1 MYLPMFDRERITP
14 ALLEKIGLLLV
25 LGVYA
30 GTVLAYVD
38 FVPIWDGLSYSRDCM
53 VRAVSSPFS
62 LLNFNCFS
70 HPTLAYVLLVALPQ
84 YLDVGN
90 VALLHLSNMLLG
102 IASIVAFFF
111 LIRRLFPQQDR
122 WPERLLVTLVYA
134 GYPLVLANTLNMNPD
149 FGVLVFFLITLC
161 LLVHGRLVLTAVAGL
176 FLVFSKEPGILLY
189 GCVVGSYC
197 FFFIGRSGLPGK
209 QKLRELVK
217 LWPLC
222 LPVVLFL
229 AFYLYKA
236 QLADPLLWAASD
248 AAEPARL
255 ARAFT
260 SFALLDLGFLGY
272 ARGLLLINFNW
283 IMTLFVAALLIM
295 RVAQY
300 LLGSPRTTPGP
311 GGNHD
316 LSFTLTL
323 FFLVFFFLTRFP
335 TYTNLRY
342 VLPVYPL
349 LIIFFYHALCVLL
362 RSRKLRMVV
371 LSALLMVSYGSSF
384 VTFDPV
390 SKYAYGTF
398 KFGSLD
404 MLKMAHVTGE
414 CCGYGRDQLVY
425 NLQFTK
431 FDQVINTIFQDLKPT
446 RDTLFLAHSGF
457 RNVRTPQADF
467 QLVGTIDKNT
477 FRRTLLAKD
486 DLGLKTRR
494 LRRLVLWKIKPPVIH
509 YIEFPNF
516 DSSLELRIINARYR
530 VEWVRKYGDPRYFIR
545 VFKFRLR

>member
-1 MYLPMFDRERITP
+1 MYLPMIDNERITP
-14 ALLEKIGLLLV
+14 ALLEKIGVLLV
-25 LGVYA
+25 LVVYA
-30 GTVLAYVD
+30 GTVLAYLD
-38 FVPIWDGLSYSRDCM
+38 FVPIWDGLSYSRDCL
-53 VRAVSSPFS
+53 VRVVSSPFS
-62 LLNFNCFS
+62 LLSFNCFS
-70 HPTLAYVLLVALPQ
+70 HPTMAYVLLVALPQ

-90 VALLHLSNMLLG
+90 VALLHLANMLLG
-102 IASIVAFFF
+102 MGSIVAFFF
-111 LIRRLFPQQDR
+111 LLRKLFSQPDR

-161 LLVHGRLVLTAVAGL
+161 LLVHGRLVLAAVGGL
-176 FLVFSKEPGILLY
+176 FLIFSKEPGILLY
-189 GCVVGSYC
+189 ACVVGSYG

-222 LPVVLFL
+222 VPVVLFL
-229 AFYLYKA
+229 AFYLYKVQMA
-236 QLADPLLWAASD
+236 GPLLWAASD
-248 AAEPARL
+248 AAEPKKL
-255 ARAFT
+255 VQAFT
-260 SFALLDLGFLGY
+260 SFSLLDLGFLGY
-272 ARGLLLINFNW
+272 ARGILLINFNW

-300 LLGSPRTTPGP
+300 LLGLPVAAPEGSSRR
-311 GGNHD
+311 D
-316 LSFTLTL
+316 LSFTLAL
-323 FFLVFFFLTRFP
+323 FFFVFLLLTRFP

-349 LIIFFYHALCVLL
+349 LIVFFYHALCVFL
-362 RSRKLRMVV
+362 RSKTLRMVV
-371 LSALLMVSYGSSF
+371 LGATFLVSYGSSF

-390 SKYAYGTF
+390 SRYVYGTF

-404 MLKMAHVTGE
+404 MLKMAPITGE

-431 FDQVINTIFQDLKPT
+431 FDEVMNKIFQDLKPT
-446 RDTLFLAHSGF
+446 RDTVFLAHSGF
-457 RNVRTPQADF
+457 RNVKTPQADF

-477 FRRTLLAKD
+477 FRRTLRQGD
-486 DLGLKTRR
+486 DLGLETKR
-494 LRRLVLWKIKPPVIH
+494 LRRLVLWKIKPPVIY

-516 DSSLELRIINARYR
+516 DSTRELRITNMLYR
-530 VEWVRKYGDPRYFIR
+530 VEWVRRYGDPRYFIR